1 MPEDPDQEQAD
12 RIQLRF
18 DEVNRRVLGEE
29 ARTDVLSGNRRAVFS
44 VKPLTR
50 LIRIEMDRPGTLTVL
65 SLPSAAP
72 PDRGA
77 LSG

>member
-44 VKPLTR
+44 VKPLR
-50 LIRIEMDRPGTLTVL
+50 IR
-65 SLPSAAP
+65 SAWRRTAP
-72 PDRGA
+72 EN
-77 LSG
+77 